1 MKILMLD
8 NYDSF
13 TYNLVQ
19 YIQDLLGRDIDV
31 YRNDALTLDQV
42 AAYDI
47 IILSPGPGL
56 PSVAGIMPAVLQTFA
71 DRKRILGVCLGHQ
84 AIGEAFGARLK
95 NLEQVYHGVETPM
108 QVTHPASV
116 LFQQLPPVFPAGRYH
131 SWVIDRSTLPECLVI
146 TAQDSQGEIM
156 GLRHRDYDVF
166 GVQFHPESVMTP
178 DGKQILENFLSY
190 CGALPALTTTH

>member
-56 PSVAGIMPAVLQTFA
+56 PSGAGIMPAVLQAFA

-131 SWVIDRSTLPECLVI
+131 SWVLDRSTLPECLVI